1 MYEQAA
7 AERDYA
13 WAGTA
18 TRAERRESPYG
29 EPEPKRMR
37 KAAASW
43 VGERQTG
50 SRRADDRRPTGRG
63 IGALL
68 ALAALIVALAGIGLL
83 AASPLAAVRSVDI
96 SGGSSLS
103 RDELLSLAG
112 IGEATNWLAFD
123 AAQAAERLVS
133 HPRIAQASVRKG
145 FFGALSIELAEREP
159 VALVYARGASGRQ
172 EAHCVDAEGV
182 VFAPLS
188 ARPAARELPV
198 ISGIEI
204 RGLRYGMRLGD
215 GMKPLLAS
223 LAALASSS
231 PELLKAVSEIRL
243 VAKDGSPAEAIL
255 YPANY
260 RVPVRIKPALSAEL
274 LKTMLLVMDVMYAG
288 GIAPSVAELD
298 LRSDVYVYK
307 LKEAVSG

>member
-1 MYEQAA
+1 MYERAA
-7 AERDYA
+7 VERDYA
-13 WAGTA
+13 WAGPEP
-18 TRAERRESPYG
+18 RAPGRESPYG
-29 EPEPKRMR
+29 EPEPTRTR
-37 KAAASW
+37 RVGDRRFGALAAFAGLVAVLALLGLAAASP
-43 VGERQTG
+43 V
-50 SRRADDRRPTGRG
+50 
-63 IGALL
+63 
-68 ALAALIVALAGIGLL
+68 
-83 AASPLAAVRSVDI
+83 AAVRSVSI
-96 SGGSSLS
+96 SGASSLA
-103 RDELLSLAG
+103 RDELLALAG
-112 IGEATNWLAFD
+112 ISEATSWLAFD

-133 HPRIAQASVRKG
+133 HPRVAQASVRKG
-145 FFGALSIELAEREP
+145 FFGALSIELAEREA
-159 VALVYARGASGRQ
+159 VALIYARAASGRQ

-188 ARPAARELPV
+188 ARPSARELPV
-198 ISGIEI
+198 LSGIEI

-223 LAALASSS
+223 LSALASSS

-274 LKTMLLVMDVMYAG
+274 LKTMLLVMDVIYAG
-288 GIAPSVAELD
+288 GMAPSVAELD
-298 LRSDVYVYK
+298 LRSDTYVYK

>member
-1 MYEQAA
+1 MYERAA

-13 WAGTA
+13 WAGPA
-18 TRAERRESPYG
+18 PRDARRESPYG
-29 EPEPKRMR
+29 EPERARGDAARRAPDRR
-37 KAAASW
+37 SGERLSGDRPAGGRRAAAF
-43 VGERQTG
+43 
-50 SRRADDRRPTGRG
+50 A
-63 IGALL
+63 
-68 ALAALIVALAGIGLL
+68 ALAAFVLVSVGLGLA
-83 AASPLAAVRSVDI
+83 AASPLADVRSVDI
-96 SGGSSLS
+96 RGASSLS
-103 RDELLSLAG
+103 RAELLSLAG
-112 IGEATNWLAFD
+112 IGEATNWFAFD
-123 AAQAAERLVS
+123 PASAAERLAG
-133 HPRIAQASVRKG
+133 HPRIAAASVRKA
-145 FFGALSIELAEREP
+145 FLGAIAIELAEREAA
-159 VALVYARGASGRQ
+159 ALIYARGASGRQ

-198 ISGIEI
+198 LSGIEI

-223 LAALASSS
+223 LAALASAS

-243 VAKDGSPAEAIL
+243 VAKDGSPAEALL

>member
-1 MYEQAA
+1 MYEPAP

-13 WAGTA
+13 WAGPPA
-18 TRAERRESPYG
+18 SLVPRRESPYG
-29 EPEPKRMR
+29 EPEPKRR
-37 KAAASW
+37 RRSAASP
-43 VGERQTG
+43 VGESRAGGRGLG
-50 SRRADDRRPTGRG
+50 SRRLG
-63 IGALL
+63 
-68 ALAALIVALAGIGLL
+68 ALAAVAGLVATMAFIGLA
-83 AASPLAAVRSVDI
+83 AASPLADVRSVEID
-96 SGGSSLS
+96 GASSLT

-112 IGEATNWLAFD
+112 VGEATNWLSFD
-123 AAQAAERLVS
+123 AAQAAERLVA
-133 HPRIAQASVRKG
+133 HPRIAQASVKKG
-145 FFGALSIELAEREP
+145 FLGALSIELVEREP
-159 VALVYARGASGRQ
+159 AALVYARGDSGRQ

-198 ISGIEI
+198 LSGIEI
-204 RGLRYGMRLGD
+204 RGLRYGMRLGE

-223 LAALASSS
+223 LAALAASS

>member
-1 MYEQAA
+1 MHERTV

-13 WAGTA
+13 WAA
-18 TRAERRESPYG
+18 PAPRAARRESPYG
-29 EPEPKRMR
+29 EPEPRR
-37 KAAASW
+37 NRQAALSQ
-43 VGERQTG
+43 VGERRIG
-50 SRRADDRRPTGRG
+50 ERRAGEPRLAGRR
-63 IGALL
+63 IG
-68 ALAALIVALAGIGLL
+68 ALAALAAIVVALAGIGL
-83 AASPLAAVRSVDI
+83 AATSTLAAVRTVDI
-96 SGGSSLS
+96 SGASSLT

-123 AAQAAERLVS
+123 AASAAERLVS
-133 HPRIAQASVRKG
+133 HPRVAQASVRKG
-145 FFGALSIELAEREP
+145 FIGAISIELVEREA
-159 VALVYARGASGRQ
+159 VAVIYARGAAGRL

-198 ISGIEI
+198 LSGIEI
-204 RGLRYGMRLGD
+204 RGFRYGIRLGD
-215 GMKPLLAS
+215 GIKPLLAS
-223 LAALASSS
+223 LASLASSS
-231 PELLKAVSEIRL
+231 PELLRAVSEIRL
-243 VAKDGSPAEAIL
+243 VAKDGYPTEALL

-260 RVPVRIKPALSAEL
+260 RVPVRIRPALSAEL